1 MRLVGG
7 SEIADTCTQAG
18 DPKPKT
24 PLPGAVAP
32 AANTQS
38 AGLGVGLYAIVLIG
52 GLAAFYAYQYLQ
64 QQQAQKA

>member
-1 MRLVGG
+1 MRASPL
-7 SEIADTCTQAG
+7 TPPTKQAG

-52 GLAAFYAYQYLQ
+52 GLAAYYAYQYLQ
-64 QQQAQKA
+64 QQQAGQKA